1 MHITSSYFRCRQHKD
16 TLDLGVSGGIARVV
30 EQAALETE
38 PLFCAW
44 PPSEKPLRPSERT
57 LCLLASRYKN
67 TKNNQ
72 VA

>member
-30 EQAALETE
+30 EHAALEAE
-38 PLFCAW
+38 PSSCAW
-44 PPSEKPLRPSERT
+44 PPSAEPLRPSDRT
-57 LCLLASRYKN
+57 LRLLASRYKN
-67 TKNNQ
+67 TKKNQ